1 MRYRRLLFVSYCD
14 IVNILITGQVLHN
27 TFVTDE
33 ECSCDVQMVA
43 KIFTLLLKQGFASPT
58 VEFSHWPQQFYGN
71 TCTALLN
78 KNR

>member
-1 MRYRRLLFVSYCD
+1 MKYQRLFLVSYCD

-33 ECSCDVQMVA
+33 ECSCDE
-43 KIFTLLLKQGFASPT
+43 IFTLLLKQGFASPT
-58 VEFSHWPQQFYGN
+58 VEFSHWPQQFHGN
-71 TCTALLN
+71 TSFKFSCTALLN